1 VSTMPNSTNDT
12 IVVGVD
18 TSAESIAALQWAA
31 HFAARTGMHLHVV
44 HAEGLLEEG
53 DYTPRVDVNAIISQA
68 LSGSTPLTA
77 LTAAVEPG
85 PPCETLLRVARRT
98 GARHI
103 VVGHRGVGATGSDI
117 GSTAMALVSRAT
129 VPVTVVRTFSP
140 TR

>member
-1 VSTMPNSTNDT
+1 MPNSTNET
-12 IVVGVD
+12 IIVGVD

-31 HFAARTGMHLHVV
+31 HLAARTGMQLSVV

-53 DYTPRVDVNAIISQA
+53 DYTPRVDVNAVVRQA
-68 LSGSTPLTA
+68 LGDCTSLAA
-77 LTAAVEPG
+77 LTTSVEPG
-85 PPCETLLRVARRT
+85 PPCETLLRMARRT

-117 GSTAMALVSRAT
+117 GSTALALVSRAT
-129 VPVTVVRTFSP
+129 VPVTVVRVFSP